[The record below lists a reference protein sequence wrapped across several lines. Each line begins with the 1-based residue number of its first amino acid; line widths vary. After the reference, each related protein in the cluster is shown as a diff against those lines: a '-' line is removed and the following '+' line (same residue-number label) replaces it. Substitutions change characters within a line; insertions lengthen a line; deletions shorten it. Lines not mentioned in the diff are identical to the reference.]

1 MDRPKPRV
9 DTAKTGVDTGGTVRN
24 GIRTGADGQRCAA
37 GLRTGERR
45 GTEIATL
52 AGRPRPRPKGA
63 GRLPAVARRRSADGP
78 PGVRPVTRLR
88 PVGVRPAAPPRERAR
103 EAVCRKRVLL
113 ALRLRWARRV
123 AHQDAGMATAEYAM
137 ALLAAVGFAGV
148 LYKIVTGGAVRSALE
163 ALVTKA
169 LHG

>member
-1 MDRPKPRV
+1 MAR
-9 DTAKTGVDTGGTVRN
+9 G
-24 GIRTGADGQRCAA
+24 RTTD
-37 GLRTGERR
+37 
-45 GTEIATL
+45 
-52 AGRPRPRPKGA
+52 
-63 GRLPAVARRRSADGP
+63 VP
-78 PGVRPVTRLR
+78 PGVCPVTRLR
-88 PVGVRPAAPPRERAR
+88 PVGVRPTAPLRERAR

-113 ALRLRWARRV
+113 ALRLRWARRT
-123 AHQDAGMATAEYAM
+123 ARQDAGMATAEYAM